1 MEVEVKRAIAI
12 RMTLLLALAM
22 QAMVATAVAAT
33 TREAVRDADSR
44 REDILLTARVKGALI
59 TDSLTKGHD
68 ISIETFQGIIQLS
81 GFVDSDAQRTRAAEV
96 VAAVPGVVEVRN
108 AIQVRQ
114 ALAERGPER
123 LEATHDMRVF
133 ANAAP
138 ARNQQP
144 AEQH

>member
-1 MEVEVKRAIAI
+1 MKRAIAI

-59 TDSLTKGHD
+59 TDSVTKGHD

-123 LEATHDMRVF
+123 LEATHDMRVA

>member
-1 MEVEVKRAIAI
+1 MKRAIAI

>member
-1 MEVEVKRAIAI
+1 MKRAIAI

-59 TDSLTKGHD
+59 TDSVTKGHD

>member
-1 MEVEVKRAIAI
+1 MKRAIAI

-59 TDSLTKGHD
+59 TDSVTKGHD

-138 ARNQQP
+138 AF
-144 AEQH
+144 AGVI